1 MPPQTRKPH
10 NIEFRF
16 PNMAAYDLDEQEK
29 LGDLK
34 AWWARNGNIVTGIVV
49 VLALAVAGTQGWKWW
64 SKKQAQE
71 ASTLYFAISEG
82 ITKNEAAK
90 VKDATAQ
97 LLEKFPGTGFAPRGA
112 LLGAKAA
119 FDAGDLD
126 GAKNNLSWVV
136 ANSKE
141 DELKNIARLR
151 LASVLMDQKQ
161 YDAALAALD
170 GKHHEAFAGLF
181 LDARGDVFKL
191 QGKFA
196 DAKTAY
202 EEALKKLDAKGSQK
216 QLTQLKLEA
225 MSSAVIAAAPAA
237 TTNAPA
243 ATTTAPAAAP
253 KATPAPATPAPA
265 ASKAPEPKK

>member
-1 MPPQTRKPH
+1 
-10 NIEFRF
+10 
-16 PNMAAYDLDEQEK
+16 MAAYDLDEQEK

-49 VLALAVAGTQGWKWW
+49 VLALAVGGTQGWKWW

-90 VKDATAQ
+90 IKDATAQ

-112 LLGAKAA
+112 LLAAKVA
-119 FDAGDLD
+119 FDAGDLE
-126 GAKNNLSWVV
+126 GAKTNLSWVV
-136 ANSKE
+136 ANCKE
-141 DELKNIARLR
+141 DELKNVARLR

-161 YDAALAALD
+161 YDAALATLD

-225 MSSAVIAAAPAA
+225 MSSATLAAAAPTPATPATPAAAPA
-237 TTNAPA
+237 T
-243 ATTTAPAAAP
+243 AAP
-253 KATPAPATPAPA
+253 VPA
-265 ASKAPEPKK
+265 KAPETKK

>member
-1 MPPQTRKPH
+1 
-10 NIEFRF
+10 
-16 PNMAAYDLDEQEK
+16 MAAYDLDEQEK

-82 ITKNEAAK
+82 INKNEAAK
-90 VKDATAQ
+90 IKDATAQ

-112 LLGAKAA
+112 LLAAKAS
-119 FDAGDLD
+119 FDAGDLE
-126 GAKNNLSWVV
+126 GAKSNLSWVV
-136 ANSKE
+136 TNSKE
-141 DELKNIARLR
+141 DELKSVARLR

-161 YDAALAALD
+161 YDAALATLD

-216 QLTQLKLEA
+216 QLTQLKLDA
-225 MSSAVIAAAPAA
+225 MTSATMTAAATPAAPVSATPAPAAPAA
-237 TTNAPA
+237 TTAPSAAVPA
-243 ATTTAPAAAP
+243 AT
-253 KATPAPATPAPA
+253 
-265 ASKAPEPKK
+265 KAPETKK

>member
-1 MPPQTRKPH
+1 
-10 NIEFRF
+10 
-16 PNMAAYDLDEQEK
+16 MAAYDLDEQEK

-34 AWWARNGNIVTGIVV
+34 AWWQRNGNIVTGIVV

-82 ITKNEAAK
+82 MTKNEAAK

-97 LLEKFPGTGFAPRGA
+97 LLEKFPSTGFAPRGA
-112 LLGAKAA
+112 LLAAKAA
-119 FDAGDLD
+119 FDAGDLEA
-126 GAKNNLSWVV
+126 AKTHLTWVV
-136 ANSKE
+136 SNSKE
-141 DELKNIARLR
+141 DELKYVARLR

-216 QLTQLKLEA
+216 QLTQLKLDA
-225 MSSAVIAAAPAA
+225 MASATMAAAPAA
-237 TTNAPA
+237 AAPA
-243 ATTTAPAAAP
+243 GPSTATTSAAPAAAP
-253 KATPAPATPAPA
+253 APGAAPA
-265 ASKAPEPKK
+265 AAVAKPPETKK

>member
-1 MPPQTRKPH
+1 
-10 NIEFRF
+10 
-16 PNMAAYDLDEQEK
+16 MAAYDLDEQEK

-34 AWWARNGNIVTGIVV
+34 AWWARNGNIVTAIVV

-82 ITKNEAAK
+82 ITKNETAK

-112 LLGAKAA
+112 LLAAKAA
-119 FDAGDLD
+119 FDAGDLES
-126 GAKNNLSWVV
+126 AKNHLSWVV

-141 DELKNIARLR
+141 DELKNVARLR

-216 QLTQLKLEA
+216 QLTQLKLDA
-225 MSSAVIAAAPAA
+225 MASATMSAAAAPAAAAPAA
-237 TTNAPA
+237 TATAPTATPAAPPTAA
-243 ATTTAPAAAP
+243 ATTAATAPA
-253 KATPAPATPAPA
+253 PAPT
-265 ASKAPEPKK
+265 KAPETKK